1 MNTFKG
7 FSTLLLKK
15 HVEHLNSF
23 PAKGEIYNFV
33 EELLALLFPHFSE
46 QGQFLS
52 EDEVKGKISVLRRR
66 LTQILRPLEG
76 RMDNSAGGI
85 ADLFFE
91 QLPRVYHL
99 LWQDAEAIFE
109 GDPAAETL
117 DEVISAYPGFY
128 AIYAY
133 RIAHIFYEAGVP
145 IFPRLITEYAHYK
158 TGVDIHPGAKIG
170 HPFFIDHATGIV
182 IGETTEI
189 GNNVKIYQGVTLGA
203 LSVSKELSRKK
214 RHPTIE
220 DNVIIYSSATI
231 LGGDTVVGH
240 DSIIGGN
247 VWLTRS
253 VPPNSIVY
261 QTSEIRVKP
270 KNQTDQALMFHI

>member
-1 MNTFKG
+1 MNTYKN
-7 FSTLLLKK
+7 FSQLLLKK

-23 PAKGEIYNFV
+23 PSKKAVHHFID
-33 EELLALLFPHFSE
+33 ELLALLFPHFSE
-46 QGQFLS
+46 QAQYLS
-52 EDEVKGKISVLRRR
+52 VDEIKGKMSVLRRE
-66 LTQILRPLEG
+66 LTHILHSLEG
-76 RMDNSAGGI
+76 RMHNSAGGVTEI
-85 ADLFFE
+85 FFE
-91 QLPRVYHL
+91 QLPHVYEL
-99 LWQDAEAIFE
+99 LWSDAQAIYE

-145 IFPRLITEYAHYK
+145 VFPRLITEYAHYK
-158 TGVDIHPGAKIG
+158 SGVDIHPGARIG
-170 HPFFIDHATGIV
+170 HSFFIDHATGIV

-189 GNNVKIYQGVTLGA
+189 GNNVKIYQGVTIGA
-203 LSVSKELSRKK
+203 LSVSKALAQKK

-231 LGGDTVVGH
+231 LGGETVIGH

-247 VWLTRS
+247 VWLTKS
-253 VPPNSIVY
+253 VPPFSIVY
-261 QTSEIRVKP
+261 NTSEIRVRSKLE
-270 KNQTDQALMFHI
+270 KEQALMFHI